1 MAFRNEQGI
10 QPPPISNYGH
20 LMGMLEHFWTT
31 IRENIDL
38 YSMIPLRNFV
48 ENTCPSKIISKWYGK
63 YNPTIKRGTVSQ

>member
-10 QPPPISNYGH
+10 QPPPIRNYGH

-38 YSMIPLRNFV
+38 IQHDSTKKL
-48 ENTCPSKIISKWYGK
+48 CGK
-63 YNPTIKRGTVSQ
+63 HMPK